1 MLIMN
6 DTLEKKCSYNC
17 EMDVTPFLQPVI
29 NTYDNCIVGAEILC
43 RVKTKKGYILNQLHI
58 EELEVPER
66 ADFYA
71 RELLLKTAELLRKN
85 DGAGEI
91 HRALFFL

>member
-43 RVKTKKGYILNQLHI
+43 RVKQKKDTYLISCISKNLRCLSVQI
-58 EELEVPER
+58 FMQES
-66 ADFYA
+66 FY
-71 RELLLKTAELLRKN
+71 
-85 DGAGEI
+85 
-91 HRALFFL
+91 